1 METDGG
7 GWTVIQ
13 RRIDGSVDFYRN
25 WTDYKEGFGNLTGE
39 FWLGLNKIYR
49 LTHNRTNS
57 LQVNL
62 EDFENNKTYALYS
75 TFNIGDSTAKYT
87 LTLGKYNGTAGDS
100 LMNHNGRKF
109 TTKDNDNDRAGS
121 GNCAITFR
129 GGWWY
134 NACYDSNLNGLYIG
148 RDNVNHQGI
157 IWKHWRGPAYSLKFS
172 EMKVCHS

>member
-13 RRIDGSVDFYRN
+13 RRMDGSVDFYRN
-25 WTDYKEGFGNLTGE
+25 WTDYTEGFGNLSSE
-39 FWLGLNKIYR
+39 FWLGLNKIHR
-49 LTHNRTNS
+49 LTHKTTNS

-62 EDFENNKTYALYS
+62 EDFDNNKTYALYS
-75 TFNIGDSTAKYT
+75 TFNIGDSTTKYT

-100 LMNHNGRKF
+100 LMVHNGCKF

-121 GNCAITFR
+121 GNCAITFG

-134 NACYDSNLNGLYIG
+134 NACYDSNLNGLYIP
-148 RDNVNHQGI
+148 RDGENHKGI
-157 IWKHWRGPAYSLKFS
+157 IWKRWREFTPLKIA
-172 EMKVCHS
+172 EIKLRHS